1 MSSRNLNLE
10 PSLDKTIGGSSSF
23 ESDPGGVLTK
33 RRSCLCNLSARTTLS
48 FHQILEAFP
57 DECKVH
63 IPRAIAQRH
72 KYLHCFRTWLKDVYR
87 LKCDDFS
94 KWFICRF
101 APFAPHYDLTYLEEL
116 KVMNKYLKRPK
127 NSNKYQPLDIKRAK
141 AVSWDLIVKGRYQ
154 GRRFWGHCPLHI
166 DRTESLAVN
175 KDNTAHCY
183 SCGFHGSNADMIMK
197 RDNLTF
203 VEAVKYILS
212 I

>member
-1 MSSRNLNLE
+1 MPSEKSYLE
-10 PSLDKTIGGSSSF
+10 PLIGKPVDGSTIIEHEPQGDS
-23 ESDPGGVLTK
+23 TK
-33 RRSCLCNLSARTTLS
+33 RRQEWQSTLS
-48 FHQILEAFP
+48 LRPAQILDAFS

-63 IPRAIAQRH
+63 IPRAIARQH